1 MGGERRRRER
11 LNVLIG
17 QTYDAAQDE
26 KLWPALA
33 PRIAETFDS
42 NSAVVV
48 VQDAALTRPQTLA
61 YTENY
66 DVCAAELY
74 GNHYSQRDVLV
85 QRMLKIGFGRVV
97 TSANLLPDS
106 EFERT
111 EFYNDFFAKYGGVFY
126 VLACSFAIST
136 NHTAFGAVHRPRNR
150 GNYDEGERRRGIEFM
165 PHLMRAL
172 QIRHRLAED
181 AIERHAA
188 LDALERSRT
197 AIMLVASDSAI
208 LFANRL
214 AETMLRTGDAIRSID
229 GRLTTSAP
237 PATARLAM
245 LVSGAVATAC
255 GREGSAGGTVSIARA
270 EGLPLTVLVAPFRPA
285 RDGIGAAAPAA
296 IVLVRDPERPA
307 TPGIAALQQLFGLT
321 PAEATVASQ
330 LARGRSIGEIAA
342 RHRLSLNTVRT
353 HLKNIFA
360 KTGIS
365 RQSQLIA
372 LVLRSVATLTSG

>member
-1 MGGERRRRER
+1 M
-11 LNVLIG
+11 VF
-17 QTYDAAQDE
+17 AQY
-26 KLWPALA
+26 
-33 PRIAETFDS
+33 
-42 NSAVVV
+42 
-48 VQDAALTRPQTLA
+48 PQILVS
-61 YTENY
+61 TENY
-66 DVCAAELY
+66 GSAALEQ
-74 GNHYSQRDVLV
+74 YSDYYHQRDAWL
-85 QRMLKIGFGRVV
+85 QPSLKFGFGLVF
-97 TSANLLPDS
+97 TSADLLPDS

-111 EFYNDFFAKYGGVFY
+111 EFYNDFQRGNGDGFY
-126 VLACSFAIST
+126 VLGSFFPLLRDQSGLGVI
-136 NHTAFGAVHRPRNR
+136 HRPRSR

-165 PHLMRAL
+165 PHLVRAL
-172 QIRHRLAED
+172 QIRHRLAQD

-197 AIMLVASDSAI
+197 AIMLVTADSAI

-214 AETMLRTGDAIRSID
+214 AETMLRTSDAIRSID
-229 GRLTTSAP
+229 GRLMTSAP
-237 PATARLAM
+237 SATTRLAM
-245 LVSGAVATAC
+245 LIRGAVATAC

-270 EGLPLTVLVAPFRPA
+270 EGLPVTVLVAPFRPA

-307 TPGIAALQQLFGLT
+307 APSIAALQQLFGLT

-372 LVLRSVATLTSG
+372 LILRSVATLTSG